1 MNNVFR
7 KVSTVLLVIVL
18 ITGDII
24 GMNSNSVKADTVL
37 TSPLIS
43 IVGYQI
49 KTNVTTDE
57 KVSFR
62 TVCKAPDKGSVITV
76 NEKNYIVENLGTIYV
91 KDPNRSGNHSNIVL
105 SKSYT
110 LLDSVPCV
118 EYGIEDQAF
127 KYIGKSMYR
136 GTYLTFGYIATENG
150 IIEKKNGYTS
160 YIRTLTNMDSFVL
173 NSLLVRAFVEAVDED
188 GNNVIIYGESASK
201 TSVAHIAGETYKK
214 GAAPNKEGH
223 EYLYDSILHT
233 LPTSHPYY
241 MNEPLEYGW
250 AGVIS

>member
-1 MNNVFR
+1 MSKVFCR
-7 KVSTVLLVIVL
+7 VSTVLLVIV
-18 ITGDII
+18 IVAGNII
-24 GMNSNSVKADTVL
+24 GLSLYSVKADAVL

-49 KTNVTTDE
+49 KTTVTSDE
-57 KVSFR
+57 RVSFR
-62 TVCKAPDKGSVITV
+62 TICKAPDKGSTIVV
-76 NEKNYIVENLGTIYV
+76 DGKNYTVTDLGTIYV
-91 KDPNRSGNHSNIVL
+91 KDPNRSGNHSNNVL

-110 LLDSVPCV
+110 LLDAVPCV
-118 EYGIEDQAF
+118 EYGIEGQAF
-127 KYIGKSMYR
+127 KYIGKNMYR

-150 IIEKKNGYTS
+150 IIEKKDSYTS
-160 YIRTLTNMDSFVL
+160 YVRTMTNMDSFVL

-214 GAAPNKEGH
+214 SAAPNKEGH
-223 EYLYDSILHT
+223 EYLYNSILHT

-241 MNEPLEYGW
+241 MDEPLEYGW

>member
-160 YIRTLTNMDSFVL
+160 YIRTLTN
-173 NSLLVRAFVEAVDED
+173 
-188 GNNVIIYGESASK
+188 IYGESASK

>member
-1 MNNVFR
+1 MNKVFC
-7 KVSTVLLVIVL
+7 KVSTVLLVI
-18 ITGDII
+18 IIMAGNII
-24 GMNSNSVKADTVL
+24 GLNFHTVKADTVL

-49 KTNVTTDE
+49 KTNVATNDGI
-57 KVSFR
+57 SFR
-62 TVCKAPDKGSVITV
+62 TVCKAPDKGSIIAVDG
-76 NEKNYIVENLGTIYV
+76 KNYTVVDLGTIYV
-91 KDPNRSGNHSNIVL
+91 KDPNRSGKHSNNVL

-110 LLDSVPCV
+110 LLDSVPCT

-127 KYIGKSMYR
+127 KYIGKSMYKNA
-136 GTYLTFGYIATENG
+136 YLTFGYIATENG
-150 IIEKKNGYTS
+150 IIEKKDGYTS
-160 YIRTLTNMDSFVL
+160 YVRTLTNMDSFVL
-173 NSLLVRAFVEAVDED
+173 NSLLVRAFVEAVDEE

-201 TSVAHIAGETYKK
+201 TSVAHIASETYKK
-214 GAAPNKEGH
+214 SAAPNKEGH

-241 MNEPLEYGW
+241 MGEPLEYGW

>member
-1 MNNVFR
+1 M
-7 KVSTVLLVIVL
+7 
-18 ITGDII
+18 
-24 GMNSNSVKADTVL
+24 
-37 TSPLIS
+37 
-43 IVGYQI
+43 
-49 KTNVTTDE
+49 
-57 KVSFR
+57 
-62 TVCKAPDKGSVITV
+62 
-76 NEKNYIVENLGTIYV
+76 

-214 GAAPNKEGH
+214 GAAPNKDMNTCMIVFCIH
-223 EYLYDSILHT
+223 C
-233 LPTSHPYY
+233 LP
-241 MNEPLEYGW
+241 
-250 AGVIS
+250 VIHII